1 MKSSWRII
9 CLFFI
14 FTFLFIG
21 CSAEPEEVVD
31 YIDGYIVANYE
42 KYVDDEYRGKD
53 VYVKG
58 TITTIKNENDLYIK
72 DSNGDVWWL
81 AVYSHFD
88 FNEYVGTEC
97 EFYGKA
103 LGQSGY
109 GAKRTPMLGLV
120 ETEHKL
126 IFCDGKTYY
135 QFNQDECSEFPT
147 FPTEP
152 AIETTIRE
160 DEPSKDQN
168 DEVMVWVTAS
178 GSKYHRNKG
187 CSSMEDPM
195 QISKED
201 AIARGY
207 EACKRCN

>member
-1 MKSSWRII
+1 MKAYWRII
-9 CLFFI
+9 CIFCLF
-14 FTFLFIG
+14 TVVFIG
-21 CSAEPEEVVD
+21 CAAEPEEVVE
-31 YIDGYIVANYE
+31 YIDGYIVADYE
-42 KYVDDEYRGKD
+42 SYTNDEYRGKE

-72 DSNGDVWWL
+72 DSNGDIWWL
-81 AVYSHFD
+81 AVYSEYD

-109 GAKRTPMLGLV
+109 GTKLTPMLGLV
-120 ETEHKL
+120 EKNHKL
-126 IFCDGKTYY
+126 IFCDGKIYY
-135 QFNQDECSEFPT
+135 EFNQDECSEFPT

-152 AIETTIRE
+152 PIETTERE
-160 DEPSKDQN
+160 NEQNKDQS
-168 DEVMVWVTAS
+168 DEVMVWVSS
-178 GSKYHRNKG
+178 GSKYHSKKG
-187 CSSMEDPM
+187 CSGMEDPV
-195 QISKED
+195 QISKEE